1 VVALCEATGCI
12 GGPILTLRSP
22 EKGRTQGTANYTK
35 MQSPSPVERTERWLD
50 TRTGRK
56 GLRPRDAAYLIVAF
70 WATAVVVF
78 GVVERL
84 VDPRTFH
91 SVWLGMWWAIET
103 VTTVGYG
110 DIVPDQT
117 AGKLIGGFL
126 MLGGLSLLSVITAVI
141 TSGFVSRAQS
151 SQQAAKNDPAMQRF
165 DELALQL
172 QAIKTELDR
181 LRAGP
186 SPPNPS

>member
-1 VVALCEATGCI
+1 ME
-12 GGPILTLRSP
+12 P
-22 EKGRTQGTANYTK
+22 Q
-35 MQSPSPVERTERWLD
+35 SPVERTERWLD
-50 TRTGRK
+50 RRMGRK

-70 WATAVVVF
+70 WALAVVVF
-78 GVVERL
+78 GVVERI
-84 VDPRTFH
+84 VDPKTFH

-141 TSGFVSRAQS
+141 TSGFVSRAQT
-151 SQQAAKNDPAMQRF
+151 SQQAAEEDPTMRRL
-165 DELALQL
+165 DELATQL
-172 QAIKTELDR
+172 QAIKTELQQ
-181 LRAGP
+181 LRTGI
-186 SPPNPS
+186 NPTGRS